1 MDLSI
6 LKERRESRG
15 ITQKEM
21 GNKLGCSQM
30 YVSKLENGKK
40 KNMYMI
46 EKLCTELDCELR
58 IIPKT

>member
-6 LKERRESRG
+6 LKERRIAKG

-21 GNKLGCSQM
+21 ATSMGVSQM

-58 IIPKT
+58 IIPKQ